1 MNEGQKGTFNLI
13 VSTFRFAEE
22 DAADEI
28 LDLLEDMGD
37 SEAEV
42 EISEVVG
49 LVLCLTHLDP
59 LAVVAKMIE
68 SVKSE
73 PWRIRYI
80 LRAIPV
86 ERVVQTGL
94 EKISEAA
101 ASLALKM
108 QAADTFRITVEK
120 RHCDIRSKE
129 VIDKVA
135 SVIGKKVSLK
145 QSDWIVLV
153 EIVGKMTGVSVLK
166 AAQVFSAIIEK
177 RAGGS

>member
-1 MNEGQKGTFNLI
+1 
-13 VSTFRFAEE
+13 
-22 DAADEI
+22 
-28 LDLLEDMGD
+28 LEDMGD
-37 SEAEV
+37 SEAEA

-49 LVLCLTHLDP
+49 LVLCLTRLDP

-86 ERVVQTGL
+86 ERVVPTDL
-94 EKISEAA
+94 EKISETA

-108 QAADTFRITVEK
+108 EAADTFRITVEK
-120 RHCDIRSKE
+120 RHSDMRSKE

-135 SVIGKKVSLK
+135 SMIGNKVSLK
-145 QSDWIVLV
+145 QPDWIVLI
-153 EIVGKMTGVSVLK
+153 EIVGKMTGISVLR
-166 AAQVFSAIIEK
+166 ADQIFSAIIEK

>member
-1 MNEGQKGTFNLI
+1 
-13 VSTFRFAEE
+13 
-22 DAADEI
+22 
-28 LDLLEDMGD
+28 MGD
-37 SEAEV
+37 SEAEA

-49 LVLCLTHLDP
+49 LVLCLTRLDP

-86 ERVVQTGL
+86 ERVVPTDL
-94 EKISEAA
+94 EKISETA

-108 QAADTFRITVEK
+108 EAADTFRITVEK
-120 RHCDIRSKE
+120 RHSDMRSKE

-135 SVIGKKVSLK
+135 SMIGNKVSLK
-145 QSDWIVLV
+145 QPDWIVLI
-153 EIVGKMTGVSVLK
+153 EIVGKMTGISVLR
-166 AAQVFSAIIEK
+166 ADQIFSAIIEK